1 MNKRLIL
8 VGAGA
13 FGRELISLAQD
24 SELHGRGQKITAF
37 LDDNP
42 LSLDKFSYNLEYL
55 GAIKDYK
62 PSSDDELI
70 VAISDPH
77 AKQKIILMLKNK
89 GANFGQLIHPLA
101 VISNT
106 AKLGEGVIVCAH
118 TFVSADSIIGD
129 FVVINVLS
137 SIGHDTQIGSFC
149 TLSAHVDLMGYV
161 IVGKSVF
168 FGSGARVLPRVK
180 IGDEAIIGA
189 GATVMRAVKAKDT
202 MYTQPAK
209 KL

>member
-1 MNKRLIL
+1 MNKNLIL

-13 FGRELISLAQD
+13 FGREVIGLAQD
-24 SELHGRGQKITAF
+24 SGSHAGGQKISAF
-37 LDDNP
+37 IDDNP
-42 LSLDKFSYNLEYL
+42 LALEEFSYNLEYL
-55 GAIKDYK
+55 GAIRDYM
-62 PSSDDELI
+62 PRSDDVLI
-70 VAISDPH
+70 MAISNPQE
-77 AKQKIILMLKNK
+77 KQNIASILKAR
-89 GANFGQLIHPLA
+89 GGFFGQLIHPLA

-106 AKLGEGVIVCAH
+106 AKLGEGVVVCAH
-118 TFVSADSIIGD
+118 SFVSADSSVGD
-129 FVVINVLS
+129 FVAINVLS
-137 SIGHDTQIGSFC
+137 SIGHDTQIGSFS